1 MCYSRIFFKGFVIRD
16 FKVAGL
22 VDLFEFDTVQVEWG
36 QSFADCTWRWLVD
49 ESNLRE
55 IPVRRKWDVVFP
67 VEVIVEDP
75 VAIE

>member
-1 MCYSRIFFKGFVIRD
+1 MAR
-16 FKVAGL
+16 L